1 MKKYI
6 HLILYYYFIFYYTHF
21 ESPQT
26 FSMANVGLLK
36 GMKSIPKQESHLAG
50 GWSAI
55 LFSLQGDS
63 DYFSNALGLPRWQV
77 NRNCCAL
84 LMQLVPK
91 VGINSPNAP
100 WIATLWTPAEWRASP
115 TSTSAMFKGIPGSSA
130 FICSFDF
137 MHNKYLA
144 YLGCDQYSF
153 GSCMCLWHLWLQ
165 FLH

>member
-1 MKKYI
+1 
-6 HLILYYYFIFYYTHF
+6 
-21 ESPQT
+21 
-26 FSMANVGLLK
+26 MANVGLLK
-36 GMKSIPKQESHLAG
+36 GMKSIPKQEPHLAG

-91 VGINSPNAP
+91 AGINSPNAP

-115 TSTSAMFKGIPGSSA
+115 TSGYTYVI
-130 FICSFDF
+130 
-137 MHNKYLA
+137 LA
-144 YLGCDQYSF
+144 QRKKCGKPTVRLRIIFSD
-153 GSCMCLWHLWLQ
+153 
-165 FLH
+165 